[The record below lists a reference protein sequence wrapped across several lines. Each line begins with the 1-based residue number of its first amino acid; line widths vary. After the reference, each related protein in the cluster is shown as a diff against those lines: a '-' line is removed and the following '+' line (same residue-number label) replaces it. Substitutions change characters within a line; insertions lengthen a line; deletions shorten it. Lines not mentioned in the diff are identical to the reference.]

1 MKLSYSALKN
11 YLTCPYKYYLS
22 QFFKSLPSPKF
33 EGGRKVHEVISKFYE
48 DLIKRGT
55 IEERAIYPTITR
67 YAQEVLGEEF
77 LNYILVFKNFE
88 RFELWRRRVMM
99 LTPIAVEEVFESNE
113 FIGVPD
119 VVFVCN
125 DGKKC
130 VVDWKTFSIPRSANM
145 QAYFYQKLTG
155 ADYIIFF
162 SLIRGVKKIFR
173 GEEVEE
179 CRDIVERVRKEILVG
194 NFHRNRG
201 VWCKD
206 CEYRLFCELDGK
218 VRLGGVL

>member
-48 DLIKRGT
+48 DLIRKRT

-130 VVDWKTFSIPRSANM
+130 VIDWKTFSIPKDANI

-162 SLIRGVKKIFR
+162 
-173 GEEVEE
+173 
-179 CRDIVERVRKEILVG
+179 
-194 NFHRNRG
+194 
-201 VWCKD
+201 
-206 CEYRLFCELDGK
+206 
-218 VRLGGVL
+218 

>member
-22 QFFKSLPSPKF
+22 QFFKSLPNPKL

-48 DLIKRGT
+48 DLTKRGN

-77 LNYILVFKNFE
+77 LNYILAFKNFE
-88 RFELWRRRVMM
+88 SFELWRRRVMM
-99 LTPIAVEEVFESNE
+99 LTPITVEEVFESNE
-113 FIGVPD
+113 LIGIPD

-130 VVDWKTFSIPRSANM
+130 VVDWKTFSIPKDANI

-162 SLIRGVKKIFR
+162 SLVRGVRKVFR
-173 GEEVEE
+173 KEEVEGCGE
-179 CRDIVERVRKEILVG
+179 IVEKVREEILAG
-194 NFHRNRG
+194 NFHKNKG
-201 VWCKD
+201 AWCKD
-206 CEYRLFCELDGK
+206 CEYRLFCELEGE
-218 VRLGGVL
+218 VRLGGVF